1 MRDEET
7 ESTGRSER
15 EMEISQIKRDAI
27 ARARR
32 SLRFENTVSMKLNA
46 ASDACG
52 TKAARR
58 RNATAIAMV
67 TASIM
72 QPPYYDVL
80 SADQGFDALS
90 INAATLAFS
99 LARSSSRTYIMW
111 PAS

>member
-1 MRDEET
+1 MPGEGT
-7 ESTGRSER
+7 GSTGRSETR
-15 EMEISQIKRDAI
+15 MAITPIKRDAI

-32 SLRFENTVSMKLNA
+32 RLSFENTVSMNLNA
-46 ASDACG
+46 ASHAGG
-52 TKAARR
+52 TKAAPR
-58 RNATAIAMV
+58 RNATEIAMV

-80 SADQGFDALS
+80 SADQGLDALS